1 MLGLIYECWEM
12 MKVFVGYDSREVA
25 AYHVLCHSILARS
38 SIPVSFVPLNKSMIA
53 SHIHR
58 PNDPLSSTEFSFS
71 RFLTPFLSGY
81 EGWSAFMDCDML
93 MTTDI
98 SELFSY
104 ADDRYA
110 LRVVKHDYVPKSDT
124 KFFNQ
129 TQSKYRRKN
138 WSSIMLF
145 NNARCK
151 ALTPEVVNTETGLF
165 LHQFVWLEDEEIGE
179 LPVEWNFLVGEY
191 EKPAETPKLIHYTLG
206 GPYIEGYEDCDYAD
220 LWLAERERMLHVSR

>member
-1 MLGLIYECWEM
+1 
-12 MKVFVGYDSREVA
+12 
-25 AYHVLCHSILARS
+25 
-38 SIPVSFVPLNKSMIA
+38 MIA
-53 SHIHR
+53 SHFHR

-71 RFLTPFLSGY
+71 RFLTPYLSGY
-81 EGWSAFMDCDML
+81 EGWSVFMDCDML
-93 MTTDI
+93 VTTDI
-98 SELFSY
+98 NELFSY

-110 LRVVKHDYVPKSDT
+110 LRVVQHDYVPKSDT

-138 WSSIMLF
+138 WSSVMLF

-151 ALTPEVVNTETGLF
+151 ALTPDVVNSETGLF

-191 EKPAETPKLIHYTLG
+191 EKPAQTPKLIHYTLG
-206 GPYIEGYEDCDYAD
+206 GPYIEGYQDCDYAD
-220 LWLAERERMLHVSR
+220 LWFAERDRMLHVDR